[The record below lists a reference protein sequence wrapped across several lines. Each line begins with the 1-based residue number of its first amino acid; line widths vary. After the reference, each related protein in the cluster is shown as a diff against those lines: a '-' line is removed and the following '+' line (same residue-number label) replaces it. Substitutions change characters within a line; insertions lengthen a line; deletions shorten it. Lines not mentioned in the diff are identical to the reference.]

1 MRYEFSAYG
10 HPNISGKH
18 KTTIEFTKDKKLN
31 VEGDCIIGVNS
42 DFSLESIKE
51 FINTKKSM
59 NEKSMKIIIII
70 KEKKWEVNA
79 ELNPDF
85 DDDKE
90 IVIRKSDFISKR
102 TLGVNADKG
111 AVDLGFG
118 KLGKEDRIVVTLE

>member
-1 MRYEFSAYG
+1 
-10 HPNISGKH
+10 
-18 KTTIEFTKDKKLN
+18 
-31 VEGDCIIGVNS
+31 
-42 DFSLESIKE
+42 
-51 FINTKKSM
+51 M